1 MGKYYDVAVVGAGP
15 AGAILAFE
23 LASRGVEVLV
33 LEKEALPRY
42 KACAG
47 GITVR
52 TAALLGLDMTSIA
65 HSVVCGARVFHRGQE
80 FTRWYDK
87 PLVYTV
93 MRDEFDYFLM
103 ERAKRAGAVLLERTP
118 VREVT
123 EGVDFVKIKTP
134 ESCYSARIAAGADGA
149 RSVVAAGSSISRKLS
164 FGLALEAE
172 ISVPAEKLIKWDSL
186 MGLMLGYLRGG
197 YGWVFPKKDHL
208 SVGIGG
214 SLTQAKQLKTR
225 HMEVLAS
232 LRLDGGSVTRMRSQW
247 LPVRRKGE
255 AVCSKRC
262 VLVGDAAGLVDPV
275 TGEGIHHAVKSAR
288 MAAPVAFQFLRNGG
302 GDLEEYQQAVEREIS
317 PELTA
322 ARALRRFFTWFPGT
336 CYGLVED
343 SDRLWEA
350 CCRLLRG
357 EETYLT
363 LKKRLGPCQGL
374 VDLLSL

>member
-1 MGKYYDVAVVGAGP
+1 MTRSYDVAVVGAGP
-15 AGAILAFE
+15 AGATLAFE
-23 LASRGVEVLV
+23 LAGRGADVLV

-47 GITVR
+47 GITAR
-52 TAALLGLDMTSIA
+52 TAELLELDMASLA
-65 HSVVCGARVFHRGQE
+65 QSVVYGARVFYGSRE

-93 MRDEFDYFLM
+93 MRDEFDHFLID
-103 ERAKRAGAVLLERTP
+103 RAQRAGAVLLEKTR
-118 VREVT
+118 VCEVT
-123 EGVDFVKIKTP
+123 EEADAVRIKTP
-134 ESCYSARIAAGADGA
+134 ENCFSARIAVGADGA
-149 RSVVAAGSSISRKLS
+149 RSVVAAGSGIARKLS

-172 ISVPAEKLIKWDSL
+172 ISVPSEKLIQWDSL

-247 LPVRRKGE
+247 LPVQRKGE

-322 ARALRRFFTWFPGT
+322 ARSLRRFFTWFPGT
-336 CYGLVED
+336 
-343 SDRLWEA
+343 
-350 CCRLLRG
+350 
-357 EETYLT
+357 
-363 LKKRLGPCQGL
+363 
-374 VDLLSL
+374 